1 MKTPKRAGKKPGW
14 STTQY
19 SNLIR
24 YIPSGKYF
32 ARIRIQG
39 KLIRKSLKTDRI
51 LVARLRLADF
61 EKEERRNVEGRAA
74 SASGKM
80 TFGEAVSTFRE
91 RLKMDMH
98 LKPRSKDYRE
108 ERVAALLRSWP
119 GLSERDVR

>member
-1 MKTPKRAGKKPGW
+1 MKTPKRAGNKPGW
-14 STTQY
+14 STTRY

-51 LVARLRLADF
+51 LVAKLGLADF

-91 RLKMDMH
+91 RLKMDISDRH
-98 LKPRSKDYRE
+98 SPSS
-108 ERVAALLRSWP
+108 A
-119 GLSERDVR
+119 GGSERGRPVSRDSPAAA